1 MTAIYELENVQKIV
15 SAPSGPLEIL
25 SGVSLA
31 VGEGETA
38 AILGASGSGKS
49 TLLHIMGA
57 LDEPTGGRI
66 LFGGR
71 DLAKLGSGEKARL
84 RNREIGF
91 VFQFH
96 HLLPEFTTSE
106 NVAMQAL
113 LSGMP
118 RRKALALA
126 EDALEKVG
134 LAERGGYD
142 VTTLSGGERQRA
154 AIARAILLS
163 PRVLLADEPTGNL
176 DGRNGDSIADL
187 LLKLNRERSMTLVM
201 VTHNREMAARMQ
213 RCFELRS
220 GVLYEENIR

>member
-1 MTAIYELENVQKIV
+1 MSRIYELENGQKRV
-15 SAPSGPLEIL
+15 STPSGVLEIL
-25 SGVSLA
+25 SGVSFS

-57 LDEPTGGRI
+57 LDDPTGGRI

-71 DLAKLGSGEKARL
+71 DLARLSAGEKAAL

-96 HLLPEFTTSE
+96 HLLPEFTTVE

-113 LSGMP
+113 ISGMP
-118 RRKALALA
+118 RRKALSLAEAALA
-126 EDALEKVG
+126 KVG
-134 LAERGGYD
+134 LAERGSYD

-176 DGRNGDSIADL
+176 DGKNGDSIADL
-187 LLKLNRERSMTLVM
+187 LLKLNSERSMTLVM

-220 GVLYEENIR
+220 GVLYEENNR